1 MGSLGPMSGTLK
13 PRLWNIKI
21 SASWIVLGLEYVIP
35 VSLGS
40 VFFSRLSLWI
50 HSVSDKHTIALLY
63 YSPRESDPN
72 SSLIQSMADAVY
84 ILGDD
89 VDGEVLRTI
98 HKSVSIIR
106 VHPMHEVTGDGGN
119 QSRILE
125 LVAGDD
131 EGKQRREISH
141 RGIRWSSGE
150 VKRHPNLNE
159 HDSLTSACEFVVG
172 WTHR

>member
-1 MGSLGPMSGTLK
+1 MVWRVSKKTT
-13 PRLWNIKI
+13 I
-21 SASWIVLGLEYVIP
+21 S
-35 VSLGS
+35 
-40 VFFSRLSLWI
+40 
-50 HSVSDKHTIALLY
+50 LLY
-63 YSPRESDPN
+63 SLPRESDPN
-72 SSLIQSMADAVY
+72 TSLIQPMTDAVY
-84 ILGDD
+84 IFGHD

-98 HKSVSIIR
+98 HKGVSIIR
-106 VHPMHEVTGDGGN
+106 IHPVDEVIRDGGDHG
-119 QSRILE
+119 RILQS
-125 LVAGDD
+125 VAGDD